1 MTVELTETDS
11 ETGEIYT
18 FTLYRIKGFNG
29 EKLTKDYEV
38 KVGDEVIAY
47 GKLINYKESK
57 PEMQSSGYLV
67 ALNGKMSLNEE
78 QNGQEGTIEVNDPV
92 IKGVMLAGSHN
103 EWSTQAESFS
113 AIEADK
119 AYTITVDLSKADVED
134 EWKFKFCPV
143 TEDATY
149 WVGYG
154 ELASQ
159 DGFPEWITTD
169 QDGNFVVNIEDTS
182 YRVFTIMVAWDGG
195 DEIGKNWYIRISG
208 SESGGI
214 DDPNPEE
221 QNPTITIYVIS
232 DNAPYMWAWDSNG
245 NNFFE
250 EWPGVQM
257 SEKESKYNNEFWTMT
272 FTVKNGLNILF
283 NNGSGAQTSDIT
295 YLSGDRFYYYDG
307 WNYFEDRTYMIVE
320 QAKEILR
327 NYINQAQ
334 DKNLDISKQQ
344 NAIYSDNLKEI
355 EKATAEIIALMGTY
369 YESTA
374 STESPIDMTNYIVN
388 PNFDDQST
396 YGWQGT
402 VPGFGNDNQKYA
414 EVAEYYNKVFDTY
427 QILENMPAGIYTLSA
442 NGFYRGWI
450 ADAQNGTNY
459 NAHLYATSGN
469 KTAIQ
474 PLHNPWDIFNEQSFA
489 GETSFGARA
498 NEAIEEY
505 GDKVYYAPNDPASAR
520 IYFENGYYNNVLTF
534 ESEGGLIKI
543 GVKNEK
549 NIRNDWT
556 TFDNFK
562 LIYYGN
568 GADAY
573 QLWTNYIVSNA
584 NKYEGAECTTSILDA
599 YNNSLTN
606 VSASTKEE
614 ALAIEENIKNAEE
627 ALLTNISLWE
637 QLQTKYSEAE
647 YVNKDIYIQ
656 DQFKTD
662 LQSLMANYLV
672 WREQMALSNEEL
684 TAKIQTFETT
694 IAEARTHIAE
704 GADCSYFLVNGDFEN
719 GANGWSGSPTI
730 QSSGGNTCAEAYAKK
745 FDIYQ
750 EVKGAP
756 VGVYEIQVQSFFRLG
771 RPQHENASTNSW
783 DIWVDGKQIA
793 PAWVYM
799 NQAQTPLKCVYS
811 EGAPGGLLP
820 KVNETDEDT
829 YYSDPDWADKP
840 GDGNWYPNNMVQTA
854 EAFAHG
860 MYKASTFGIVAKDG
874 DVMRVGVKGNLT
886 GQFDDANWAIFDNFR
901 LIYRQYNTDIIGA
914 AIVSALEELNQY
926 LDKGITASEKETI
939 QSLNTEANETDKEDG
954 EALFSLLTRIYDE
967 TEIVSTQIQET
978 LDAKAALMKAIIS
991 ADSLANSGN
1000 VSERGLAKLDKAI
1013 VDATA
1018 VYNSELDAES
1028 INEAIIALNEIKG
1041 MVIEKMML
1049 VRYHYYIPNESKY
1062 YYIDDALSY
1071 DNVKLTFNS
1080 NGNSTPRNDYSK
1092 MRLYEGNSVTFTSEI
1107 PIIDIRLIIDGYETS
1122 MEGYANEGNLES
1134 AHWTG
1139 EADKV
1144 TITNV
1149 GSTAYFSDFIITF
1162 DNPSD
1167 EEIVER
1173 LNDQVIL
1180 SETAIEGLTH
1190 ENVYG
1195 KAALITKISEAK
1207 ALLAEELPN
1216 IALMKTYIKSLKA
1229 DRTNLLD
1236 LEKSYTSI
1244 EKSLTSLSKAGQNN
1258 QFIDAAKLQAA
1269 NTFITEVQTGI
1280 GAGTYKAEDIAILQE
1295 QIAWHI
1301 AQLQM
1306 VYLTI
1311 TIGDPGTLGDEIL
1324 QRINNFTDVQGL
1336 RISGPVDD
1344 TDMDK
1349 IKNQLTNL
1357 QEIDMNGIN
1366 LKNLPREIFRDRTM
1380 LTSVVL
1386 PANLETIGY
1395 RAFYN
1400 CNNLENVAL
1409 PATLKSIDNY
1419 AFYNCY
1425 KFTEVTI
1432 PEGVTSI
1439 GSYAFYSSNSSNG
1452 YYDEYGNWITVYY
1465 SSDLKK
1471 VALPSTLTY
1480 LGNRAFYGNRQ
1491 LQEVIFGDGLT
1502 EIQNETFEGC
1512 TALKSVTLP
1521 STIKKI
1527 GSDAFYNSGLKNIE
1541 LPEGLSIIQSNAF
1554 GNCDSLTAV
1563 TLPSSVNSVFYP
1575 FRDCDNL
1582 TSITVKAIAPPY
1594 ANDNDIMGGKES
1606 QCSLYV
1612 PELSLAS
1619 YKQTDRWSKFAPNIY
1634 GLNIMPE
1641 NIIISDTYRLLWPD
1655 TVSFSYKPNVE
1666 LTKMDRGDNYW
1677 SEDRYRYAAVT
1688 VTGNATL
1695 SAKEFSMYWD
1705 YFYKR
1710 ESNSDT
1716 YSRFA
1721 TLMANGKIRT
1731 DNNTLKLHL
1740 RADEWNFIA
1749 LPFDVKVSDI
1759 VNVNN
1764 TQFVVRGYD
1773 VKKRADGKMDETW
1786 YNMTG
1791 DDVLEAGKGYIW
1803 QGAHTTETITEEDG
1817 SQYQNENYDIE
1828 FDVQAQQSVNKNNMF
1843 RTGTVEVDLEENLS
1857 EFPQNRNW
1865 NFIGN
1870 PYPCYFDTRAIDC
1883 TAPITV
1889 WENGNRYKAIS
1900 PVDDNYILAPGEAFF
1915 MQRPLDQASITF
1927 LREGRQL
1934 TPQAKDEVS
1943 YFAGTRQSEM
1953 TSQRSIFNLSIEGEN
1968 QSDETRFVIN
1978 EGALLSY
1985 EMDKDASKFMDGNA
1999 NGILLYTIEDGLN
2012 YAINER
2018 PLNNCEVAL
2027 GMKVTKAGTY
2037 TINLDTKADAEVYI
2051 IDLLTGEEVLLGEAG
2066 YTFQAEAGTL
2076 NGRFL
2081 IRLTAGEV
2089 TGIKSVDKQLNNENY
2104 YDLQGRRVE
2113 NATKGVYI
2121 KNGQKVVVK

>member
-1 MTVELTETDS
+1 MKKKYLFLTVLLLASAIVVAGVQGITSIMGSSEGESFTYRDVYAKALSVKEAVQVCQETGQTATESEYLVRGVISNILEFDVATYGNMTVELTETDS
-11 ETGEIYT
+11 ETGEAYT
-18 FTLYRIKGFNG
+18 LTLYRIKGFNG

-78 QNGQEGTIEVNDPV
+78 ENGQEGTIEVNDPV
-92 IKGVMLAGSHN
+92 IKGVMLAGSYN
-103 EWSTQAESFS
+103 GWSTQAESFS
-113 AIEADK
+113 VLEADK
-119 AYTITVDLSKADVED
+119 AYTITVDLSKANVED
-134 EWKFKFCPV
+134 VWKFKFCPV

-169 QDGNFVVNIEDTS
+169 LDGNFVVNIEDTS

-195 DEIGKNWYIRISG
+195 DEIGRNWYIRISG

-214 DDPNPEE
+214 DDPNPEDPDP
-221 QNPTITIYVIS
+221 QPTDSVMVYVDCAI
-232 DNAPYMWAWDSNG
+232 APYLYTWGGASVSDWPGKQMEKKDTINGTIFWYMPIYTDKVNIILNDGNG
-245 NNFFE
+245 N
-250 EWPGVQM
+250 
-257 SEKESKYNNEFWTMT
+257 
-272 FTVKNGLNILF
+272 
-283 NNGSGAQTSDIT
+283 QTSDIDDIE
-295 YLSGDRFYYYDG
+295 GVHYYWYDG
-307 WNYFEDRTYMIVE
+307 VTSFEDVTAQVLDGSYATPEYNKTVLLTNPNFMNYSNGWTYTGASFQNRVAYVE
-320 QAKEILR
+320 NNDFDVYQTIKAPAAGIYEV
-327 NYINQAQ
+327 QAQ
-334 DKNLDISKQQ
+334 GYYQNYEGGDAYFIQNKRDVPVYLYLNNSTSALKNIFDEGIP
-344 NAIYSDNLKEI
+344 E
-355 EKATAEIIALMGTY
+355 ETY
-369 YESTA
+369 YEWENSGLGFENFSYRSNDGSFRYPSWYYGAWSVFNRDMYHNTVYAYVAEGADIKLGVKGSTSNENSGFAAWSNFRLYYWGMDAEKAGDALSQAIA
-374 STESPIDMTNYIVN
+374 SASLLLQDDQIKDKGKQSITAAIAEANTVLESEDAEAKLAAIETLNAVVENVKANFMYIV
-388 PNFDDQST
+388 
-396 YGWQGT
+396 
-402 VPGFGNDNQKYA
+402 
-414 EVAEYYNKVFDTY
+414 EVYDIPSNGYSYYYNEGDTIYYNKV
-427 QILENMPAGIYTLSA
+427 
-442 NGFYRGWI
+442 
-450 ADAQNGTNY
+450 
-459 NAHLYATSGN
+459 
-469 KTAIQ
+469 
-474 PLHNPWDIFNEQSFA
+474 
-489 GETSFGARA
+489 
-498 NEAIEEY
+498 
-505 GDKVYYAPNDPASAR
+505 
-520 IYFENGYYNNVLTF
+520 
-534 ESEGGLIKI
+534 
-543 GVKNEK
+543 
-549 NIRNDWT
+549 
-556 TFDNFK
+556 
-562 LIYYGN
+562 
-568 GADAY
+568 
-573 QLWTNYIVSNA
+573 
-584 NKYEGAECTTSILDA
+584 
-599 YNNSLTN
+599 
-606 VSASTKEE
+606 
-614 ALAIEENIKNAEE
+614 
-627 ALLTNISLWE
+627 
-637 QLQTKYSEAE
+637 
-647 YVNKDIYIQ
+647 
-656 DQFKTD
+656 
-662 LQSLMANYLV
+662 
-672 WREQMALSNEEL
+672 
-684 TAKIQTFETT
+684 
-694 IAEARTHIAE
+694 
-704 GADCSYFLVNGDFEN
+704 
-719 GANGWSGSPTI
+719 
-730 QSSGGNTCAEAYAKK
+730 
-745 FDIYQ
+745 
-750 EVKGAP
+750 
-756 VGVYEIQVQSFFRLG
+756 
-771 RPQHENASTNSW
+771 
-783 DIWVDGKQIA
+783 
-793 PAWVYM
+793 
-799 NQAQTPLKCVYS
+799 
-811 EGAPGGLLP
+811 
-820 KVNETDEDT
+820 
-829 YYSDPDWADKP
+829 
-840 GDGNWYPNNMVQTA
+840 
-854 EAFAHG
+854 
-860 MYKASTFGIVAKDG
+860 
-874 DVMRVGVKGNLT
+874 
-886 GQFDDANWAIFDNFR
+886 
-901 LIYRQYNTDIIGA
+901 
-914 AIVSALEELNQY
+914 
-926 LDKGITASEKETI
+926 
-939 QSLNTEANETDKEDG
+939 
-954 EALFSLLTRIYDE
+954 
-967 TEIVSTQIQET
+967 
-978 LDAKAALMKAIIS
+978 
-991 ADSLANSGN
+991 
-1000 VSERGLAKLDKAI
+1000 
-1013 VDATA
+1013 
-1018 VYNSELDAES
+1018 
-1028 INEAIIALNEIKG
+1028 
-1041 MVIEKMML
+1041 
-1049 VRYHYYIPNESKY
+1049 
-1062 YYIDDALSY
+1062 
-1071 DNVKLTFNS
+1071 KLTFHQN
-1080 NGNSTPRNDYSK
+1080 
-1092 MRLYEGNSVTFTSEI
+1092 
-1107 PIIDIRLIIDGYETS
+1107 
-1122 MEGYANEGNLES
+1122 EGYAPSSYYSNMRLNSKNSMTFVSELPMVRIQFFTSDGESSYVRGQVSEGTIENNC
-1134 AHWTG
+1134 WTG
-1139 EADKV
+1139 EATELTFTNTTSDQFRFYRFTV
-1144 TITNV
+1144 TYDDPT
-1149 GSTAYFSDFIITF
+1149 
-1162 DNPSD
+1162 P
-1167 EEIVER
+1167 EEVAER
-1173 LNDQVIL
+1173 LNAQITLTED
-1180 SETAIEGLTH
+1180 AI
-1190 ENVYG
+1190 
-1195 KAALITKISEAK
+1195 AALKHEKVDGKEALATALTEAK
-1207 ALLAEELPN
+1207 AIAAAEELDVDQ
-1216 IALMKTYIKSLKA
+1216 AKAYIKALKTDTKA
-1229 DRTNLLD
+1229 LLNLD
-1236 LEKSYTSI
+1236 AAYTVI
-1244 EKSLTSLSKAGQNN
+1244 EKQLTDLATAGQEN
-1258 QFIDAAKLQAA
+1258 QFIDAAKQQAA

-1295 QIAWHI
+1295 QIAWHT

-1357 QEIDMNGIN
+1357 QEIDMSGIN
-1366 LKNLPREIFRDRTM
+1366 LKNLPREIFRDRTG

-1400 CNNLENVAL
+1400 CKNLENVAL

-1419 AFYNCY
+1419 AFYGCS
-1425 KFTEVTI
+1425 KFTEVI
-1432 PEGVTSI
+1432 VPEGVTSI
-1439 GSYAFYSSNSSNG
+1439 GNYAYQANTNWDY
-1452 YYDEYGNWITVYY
+1452 YYDEQGRYIEYRNG
-1465 SSDLKK
+1465 SKLKK
-1471 VALPSTLTY
+1471 VTLPSTLTN
-1480 LGNRAFYGNRQ
+1480 LGYHAFNNNFE
-1491 LQEVIFGDGLT
+1491 LEEVNFGDGLT
-1502 EIQNETFEGC
+1502 EIQSETFEGC

-1527 GSDAFYNSGLKNIE
+1527 GSEAFYNSGLKNIE

-1575 FRDCDNL
+1575 FSDCDNL
-1582 TSITVKAIAPPY
+1582 TSVTVKAIAPPY
-1594 ANDNDIMGGKES
+1594 ANDYDIIGGKES

-1677 SEDRYRYAAVT
+1677 YENRYRYAAVT

-1721 TLMANGKIRT
+1721 TLLANGKIRT

-1740 RADEWNFIA
+1740 KADEWNFIA

-1791 DDVLEAGKGYIW
+1791 DDILEAGKGYIW

-1817 SQYQNENYDIE
+1817 NQYQNTNYDIE

-1889 WENGNRYKAIS
+1889 WENGYRYKAIS
-1900 PVDDNYILAPGEAFF
+1900 PVDDKYILAPGEAFF

-1934 TPQAKDEVS
+1934 TPQAMDNVN

-1953 TSQRSIFNLSIEGEN
+1953 TAQRSIFNLSIEGEN

-1978 EGALLSY
+1978 EAALLTY

-2037 TINLDTKADAEVYI
+2037 TINLDTKADAEVFI

-2081 IRLTAGEV
+2081 IRLTGGEV
-2089 TGIKSVDKQLNNENY
+2089 TGIKSVDKQQNNENY

-2121 KNGQKVVVK
+2121 KNGQKAVVK